1 MMRHFRFPFPLIHL
15 NKLRDSLTNEMEI
28 IKTTNSLYKI
38 VLYRCRRSL
47 SGKWEDVIA
56 QSKAWKYGPLRERHN
71 VFGQTD

>member
-56 QSKAWKYGPLRERHN
+56 
-71 VFGQTD
+71 